1 MIEGEKYYIEK
12 AQRGDH
18 EAFGV
23 LYDHYLPQI
32 YRFILFKVGS
42 KAEAE
47 DLTHEVFLSAWRT
60 MPNYR
65 MQGHPLS
72 SWLYQIARNAVI
84 DFYRTAKHHIQIEMV
99 SEDSLQPVASGQDSL
114 DRSLEMEQVKKCIA
128 QLRPDYQDLIIMR
141 FIEELPTAEI
151 ATVLGKSEGAVRL
164 MQHRALNDLKAA
176 YHTQTYGPP
185 FHEA

>member
-1 MIEGEKYYIEK
+1 MIEGEQQYIQK
-12 AQRGDH
+12 AQHGDQ
-18 EAFGV
+18 EAFGT
-23 LYDHYLPQI
+23 LYDHYFPQI
-32 YRFILFKVGS
+32 YRFVLFKVGS

-60 MPNYR
+60 LPNYR
-65 MQGHPLS
+65 MKGHPLS

-84 DFYRTAKHHIQIEMV
+84 DLYRTTKHHVQIEMV
-99 SEDSLQPVASGQDSL
+99 SEDVLRPVESGQESL
-114 DRSLEMEQVKKCIA
+114 DTTLEMEQVQKCIA

-164 MQHRALNDLKAA
+164 MQHRALNDLKAV
-176 YHTQTYGPP
+176 YHNTTHETPL
-185 FHEA
+185 HEA